1 MLRVFF
7 AFAFFGLLTSAAAG
21 AQTRPAL
28 PTFKAGQDS
37 TPKIQRN
44 HRTDDMPLA
53 DYLGLLRQIAP
64 AAEAGTK
71 DYLAAFER
79 RCGRTLST
87 TELRRAMSQGDG
99 DPVLMGL
106 IRASYQRDSAARE
119 QLAGQIVCLG
129 KGTP

>member
-1 MLRVFF
+1 MPRAFL

-28 PTFKAGQDS
+28 PTFKVAQDS
-37 TPKIQRN
+37 TPEIQRN
-44 HRTDDMPLA
+44 HHADDMPLA

-71 DYLAAFER
+71 DYLAAFEQH
-79 RCGRTLST
+79 CGRALTT

-106 IRASYQRDSAARE
+106 IRANYQRDSAARE
-119 QLAGQIVCLG
+119 QLVGQIVCLG